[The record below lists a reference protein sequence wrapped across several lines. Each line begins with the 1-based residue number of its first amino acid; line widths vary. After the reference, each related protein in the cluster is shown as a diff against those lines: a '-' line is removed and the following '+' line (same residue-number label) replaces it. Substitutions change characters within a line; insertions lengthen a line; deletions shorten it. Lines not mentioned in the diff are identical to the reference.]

1 MKPTKHRG
9 YAGSIRTV
17 WNDDRT
23 AHFGMVGTVQDFLE
37 ASILDYC
44 DAPGVY
50 WIYIPCLEGG
60 QPGTLEFHQDQDG
73 ALAAARAAVER
84 G

>member
-1 MKPTKHRG
+1 
-9 YAGSIRTV
+9 
-17 WNDDRT
+17 
-23 AHFGMVGTVQDFLE
+23 MVGTVQDFLE
-37 ASILDYC
+37 AGILDYC